1 MSAQR
6 NRPDH
11 HWQYEG
17 FILSSTGRRLRGFV
31 LLVLMVLCF
40 AGAAVAGR
48 YTLTGGAS
56 ANETTESGLR
66 YLLAQCPNHAPAH
79 DNLAIILENK
89 GNFEGARSLCIRA
102 LGADSSVI
110 APYAGHGDV
119 RQTDG
124 SR

>member
-6 NRPDH
+6 NKSDH

-40 AGAAVAGR
+40 AGAAVGGR

-79 DNLAIILENK
+79 DNLAIILEDT
-89 GNFEGARSLCIRA
+89 GNFEEAKSLYIRA
-102 LGADSSVI
+102 LAADSSVI
-110 APYAGHGDV
+110 APYAGHGAV